1 MKTWRQ
7 FSEDMDYAVETLVLE
22 AEGFGGVAK
31 RRRKKRKGYQS
42 KRDQKVQDLKQRSG
56 QDGRK
61 VSWAGLEEVE
71 YA

>member
-42 KRDQKVQDLKQRSG
+42 KRDQKVQALKSRPELW
-56 QDGRK
+56 R
-61 VSWAGLEEVE
+61 GLEEVE

>member
-7 FSEDMDYAVETLVLE
+7 FSEDMDYAVETMVFE
-22 AEGFGGVAK
+22 AKGFGGVAK
-31 RRRKKRKGYQS
+31 RRRRKRKLYLS
-42 KRDQKVQDLKQRSG
+42 PRDQKIKDLKQRSG

-71 YA
+71 FE

>member
-31 RRRKKRKGYQS
+31 RRRKKKRFLS
-42 KRDQKVQDLKQRSG
+42 KRDEKVQALKNRPTLW
-56 QDGRK
+56 R
-61 VSWAGLEEVE
+61 GLE
-71 YA
+71 